1 MTTRLKYG
9 PQGGEVVALIDRLHR
24 LTARDVNTIHDARR
38 WTDPRDEALETAIGA
53 AIRAGRGIA
62 LEDADEAVYATVSTA
77 QQRAVLS
84 AGRDVWGDWEGAA
97 ACVSDAAIGLI
108 ARDLIDSGTYL
119 ALTAPVAAAFGPL
132 HPDDATQD
140 ADA

>member
-24 LTARDVNTIHDARR
+24 LTARDVDTIHNARE
-38 WTDPRDEALETAIGA
+38 WWNGA
-53 AIRAGRGIA
+53 ADQARIAAVAAASAAGRMIA
-62 LEDADEAVYATVSTA
+62 VEDADEAVYAAVSTA

-108 ARDLIDSGTYL
+108 ARDLIDSGTYRV
-119 ALTAPVAAAFGPL
+119 LTAPVAAAFGPL
-132 HPDDATQD
+132 HP
-140 ADA
+140 ADRERSA